1 MADQEARLERLTRQ
15 LEALHPEAVPPA
27 PAHRWVEHPA
37 PGPSPL
43 WKKLAGRLV
52 RAPSALLRRLR
63 SASRGGW
70 ILPIADHSSAPPQL
84 RLGDDVVV
92 LARRGQLADLPA
104 GYLELALLQMAM
116 LGLELCQLR
125 GSTRRDG
132 PRLDLWLCRSSWP
145 WRQKEDLERPLDR
158 VPGRQ
163 NVLGRRIDLD
173 LGPFSEPA
181 PLAMQNLEMLG
192 EYWLRPGAGDQGI
205 QLRCASAI
213 PQRPSGRNADAG
225 IGNVAIV
232 CSLPLDSGLEVLVAV
247 LLRHLR
253 AAARE
258 VVLFSVCDLRS
269 SLRSLADVAPVET
282 RLYPLA
288 TFTPPELR
296 GTVLALLL
304 EREEITTLLHI
315 GPGEGFFDEP
325 ALAGLSEHCR
335 IFDLPLPR
343 LDSAAQPLAR
353 PPGFVA
359 RTVTLEPQ
367 SGAVCLPPQLP
378 RLVLE
383 RGEKVRL
390 AARERLGLP
399 TDAFLVFQIADLVAN
414 ERPEDLVELAARAPE
429 LFFVQVGRGALAG
442 RRDDLVRFRGVQN
455 LRGLHAADLAEALAA
470 ADVVLALGEP
480 SHWPWPVFAAL
491 AQGAPVVGRPSGTL
505 AAFAATMIAADSP
518 AEIAARLE
526 GLRRGEIPQPAALG
540 PDEEAFEAALAA
552 LFRGD
557 PEG

>member
-1 MADQEARLERLTRQ
+1 MADR
-15 LEALHPEAVPPA
+15 
-27 PAHRWVEHPA
+27 
-37 PGPSPL
+37 
-43 WKKLAGRLV
+43 
-52 RAPSALLRRLR
+52 
-63 SASRGGW
+63 
-70 ILPIADHSSAPPQL
+70 SSAPPQL

-92 LARRGQLADLPA
+92 LERRGQLADLPA

-145 WRQKEDLERPLDR
+145 WRRTEDLERPLGR

-163 NVLGRRIDLD
+163 DVLGRRIDLD
-173 LGPFSEPA
+173 IGPFAEPPPPA
-181 PLAMQNLEMLG
+181 LQNLEMLG
-192 EYWLRPGAGDQGI
+192 EYWLRPGARDQGI
-205 QLRCASAI
+205 QLRCPSAF
-213 PQRPSGRNADAG
+213 PQRPSGHNAG
-225 IGNVAIV
+225 TGVGKVAIV
-232 CSLPLDSGLEVLVAV
+232 FSLPLDSGLEVLVAA

-253 AAARE
+253 AAARQ

-288 TFTPPELR
+288 TFTLPELR

-325 ALAGLSEHCR
+325 ALAGLPERCR

-343 LDSAAQPLAR
+343 LDSAAQPLGR

-359 RTVTLEPQ
+359 RTVTLEPA

-383 RGEKVRL
+383 RGEKARL

-455 LRGLHAADLAEALAA
+455 LRGLHCADLAEALAA

-491 AQGAPVVGRPSGTL
+491 AQGVPVVGRPSGTL
-505 AAFAATMIAADSP
+505 AAFAATMIVADSP

-557 PEG
+557 AEG